1 MCPIFVMSSSQ
12 IDVDVLWVKPTII
25 ATSARRYNFDAALA
39 GIPAFRL
46 PNPEPALPAALS
58 LEIQISVRIIT
69 MSFGHLRGHQSS
81 PESSTRRVFATPTNQ
96 CDCWKYLNNLSVCV

>member
-1 MCPIFVMSSSQ
+1 MSSSQ

-58 LEIQISVRIIT
+58 LEIQIFSPYYHHVVWTSPWPSIFSRIFYQKGICHSYKP
-69 MSFGHLRGHQSS
+69 M
-81 PESSTRRVFATPTNQ
+81 
-96 CDCWKYLNNLSVCV
+96 